1 MLSVAEFI
9 ELRGFM
15 RVEELAQPLR
25 GARRQMDTMAFAEWL
40 AVDAHL
46 RRTSQSSETDKQPKP
61 SEQSVSEP
69 SASPKRSG
77 RSRDVD
83 PRPRPIA

>member
-1 MLSVAEFI
+1 
-9 ELRGFM
+9 M

-46 RRTSQSSETDKQPKP
+46 RRTSQSSDTEKQPKP
-61 SEQSVSEP
+61 SEPSVTETP
-69 SASPKRSG
+69 VPPKRT
-77 RSRDVD
+77 R
-83 PRPRPIA
+83 RPRDIEPRA